1 MPSCGNPSFASRT
14 STKSAAN
21 QRAFGRLLHHCSC
34 CSTATEILTGIRTI
48 DQLRIKGLGP
58 AVANLIYFLHPTHV
72 SPFNTA
78 IVNGY
83 NAITGSKVKLGS
95 WEHYLAMRQ
104 GILALNA
111 RYSDLLSNDLGAIA
125 GFLFDVGSGR
135 YPAPPLDG
143 ESLSA
148 SGWDARLAEARAEAV
163 KFEKAALRQRET
175 DRTHTE
181 IQGWVRDL
189 GRALGYRVWIASNDR
204 GRQHEGARLSEGCLE
219 HLPPSLAN
227 GPGAESIRL
236 IDVLWLEGDTD
247 RVAAAFEVEHSTTI
261 YSGVVRMLDLA
272 PVRRTEHLRRP
283 LPGRS
288 RQPRKRCE
296 GAVATSGLQ
305 PDRRSQCALSA
316 LRRTGTASG
325 VYRPLRNRSQGSDR
339 DFAPGDLIVSTRTV
353 SHPGRSSSY
362 ARSARARSSSR
373 TRQAISMAFSAVNTT
388 AIQTWPKTSGR
399 MAISRDATQ

>member
-1 MPSCGNPSFASRT
+1 MPRT
-14 STKSAAN
+14 STAVAGERSRGRVHPADRRTLAGGRHGPRGGRLRG
-21 QRAFGRLLHHCSC
+21 RAFHH
-34 CSTATEILTGIRTI
+34 
-48 DQLRIKGLGP
+48 
-58 AVANLIYFLHPTHV
+58 
-72 SPFNTA
+72 
-78 IVNGY
+78 
-83 NAITGSKVKLGS
+83 
-95 WEHYLAMRQ
+95 
-104 GILALNA
+104 
-111 RYSDLLSNDLGAIA
+111 DLLRCRANA
-125 GFLFDVGSGR
+125 GPR
-135 YPAPPLDG
+135 
-143 ESLSA
+143 
-148 SGWDARLAEARAEAV
+148 
-163 KFEKAALRQRET
+163 
-175 DRTHTE
+175 
-181 IQGWVRDL
+181 
-189 GRALGYRVWIASNDR
+189 
-204 GRQHEGARLSEGCLE
+204 
-219 HLPPSLAN
+219 
-227 GPGAESIRL
+227 
-236 IDVLWLEGDTD
+236 
-247 RVAAAFEVEHSTTI
+247 
-261 YSGVVRMLDLA
+261 